1 MNAGIVR
8 CSMRFPLLIVLLT
21 LTSPCDRL
29 WAQTDPFVGNW
40 RWVPERSSRFL
51 YRETVP
57 KDIKDKFV
65 VENGTLREEFEIIL
79 PDGTFP
85 PYMTVYPFHQ
95 FDGQEHPYK
104 EGAADMKHR
113 KHTILSKRIDDHT
126 IERRINHD
134 DGTLITTDRLV
145 ISPDGSELTIT
156 RVQRPSDGTPS
167 ETVLIFVRQ

>member
-1 MNAGIVR
+1 M
-8 CSMRFPLLIVLLT
+8 CLPLLIVLLT
-21 LTSPCDRL
+21 LMLPCGRL
-29 WAQTDPFVGNW
+29 WAQADRFVGNW

-57 KDIKDKFV
+57 KDIKNRFV

-85 PYMTVYPFHQ
+85 PSTSVYPFHQ
-95 FDGQEHPYK
+95 FDGQEHPY
-104 EGAADMKHR
+104 EGSADMTHR

-126 IERRINHD
+126 IERRMNHD

-145 ISPDGSELTIT
+145 ISPDGRELTMT
-156 RVQRPSDGTPS
+156 RFQQPSDGTP
-167 ETVLIFVRQ
+167 TVLIFVRQ